1 MPQGDHFTPESA
13 VTGGLISGVIKK
25 RRKVLLSLPPTERNA
40 LAYKV
45 YQKLNLAGMKSG
57 RSIIQPGLN
66 EHSFASTP
74 IGPNSFRGGYNT
86 LLWELLLAT
95 DEVLLEQ
102 LK

>member
-25 RRKVLLSLPPTERNA
+25 RRKLLEKLPPAERDN
-40 LAYKV
+40 LAFKV

-66 EHSFASTP
+66 EHSFAATP

-86 LLWELLLAT
+86 LLWEMLLAA
-95 DEVLLEQ
+95 DEVLLEH